1 MLGLRYAKTA
11 PTTYVLHYER
21 GRLRHEGAGLSFI
34 YFAPVSTLVEV
45 PLESADLPFVFN
57 EVASDFQE
65 VTIQGQLSYRVQ
77 DPKRLAGLLD
87 FSVDARGE
95 FVSDDPELLKQRL
108 VQATQTLTRAVAQK
122 KPLRQ
127 LLVSLDEIVA
137 EVRKG
142 LLASEQVKMLGVEV
156 LGVSIVS
163 IKPTPEMSKALEAEA
178 RERLKRE
185 ADDAIYERR
194 NSAVEKERMIKENE
208 LSTEIAV
215 EEKRRAIRET
225 QMAAD
230 ISVEEARAA
239 LVEKLAANDRKLAE
253 SKAYMLEETLKPLRG
268 FDWRTLMAVGAG
280 SGDPRLMIAT
290 AFRELAENAQKIG
303 ELNMT
308 PDLLGSLLREEGGKR

>member
-11 PTTYVLHYER
+11 PTTYVLHYEG
-21 GRLRHEGAGLSFI
+21 GRIRREGAGLSFL
-34 YFAPVSTLVEV
+34 YFSPISTLVEI

-65 VTIQGQLSYRVQ
+65 VTIQGQLSYRVR

-87 FSVDARGE
+87 FRVDGRGGYL
-95 FVSDDPELLKQRL
+95 SDDPEVLRTRL
-108 VQATQTLTRAVAQK
+108 VAVTQVLTRAVVQK
-122 KPLRQ
+122 KPLREV
-127 LLVSLDEIVA
+127 LVSLDEIVA

-142 LLASEQVKMLGVEV
+142 LSGSAPVDMLGVEV
-156 LGVSIVS
+156 LGASILS
-163 IKPTPEMSKALEAEA
+163 IKPAPEMSKALEAEA
-178 RERLKRE
+178 RERLKGE
-185 ADDAIYERR
+185 ADNAIYERR
-194 NSAVEKERMIKENE
+194 NAAVEKERMIKENE
-208 LSTEIAV
+208 LNTEIAV
-215 EEKRRAIRET
+215 EVKRRTIREN

-230 ISVEEARAA
+230 IAVEEARAA

-268 FDWRTLMAVGAG
+268 FDWRILMAVGAG
-280 SGDPRLMIAT
+280 GGDPRLMIAT

-308 PDLLGSLLREEGGKR
+308 PDLLGSLLKEGGGKR